1 MSHTVFRRHRTAKT
15 HGERPCV
22 VTVQTQHED
31 SVCEF
36 TQGCVMVPGTEKG
49 LGVYLDSNSWMSFPQ
64 GSPFAPLSLR
74 EESWLGLSGCHCHQ
88 RRDKVALEHHYLVLK
103 LKSRQKT
110 SVNFSNI
117 ATMVSL
123 IEQVWA
129 YFISLYHLSKNIQ
142 NWNHTHWS
150 HQSSLPPT
158 ANFQEIQGTKGHG
171 NRRRTQSARSRLQH
185 LIAALL
191 EWHGEDQCVKSFPIH
206 HRPIFL

>member
-1 MSHTVFRRHRTAKT
+1 M
-15 HGERPCV
+15 
-22 VTVQTQHED
+22 QHED

-36 TQGCVMVPGTEKG
+36 KQGCVMVLGTEKG
-49 LGVYLDSNSWMSFPQ
+49 LGAYLDSNSWMSFPQ

-74 EESWLGLSGCHCHQ
+74 EESWQGLSGYHCHQ

-103 LKSRQKT
+103 LKSRPKT

-142 NWNHTHWS
+142 NWNHTHTGLTKVLFL
-150 HQSSLPPT
+150 QLPISRKYRGQRDMVT
-158 ANFQEIQGTKGHG
+158 GDGH
-171 NRRRTQSARSRLQH
+171 NLQDPDCNT
-185 LIAALL
+185 LSQRFSN
-191 EWHGEDQCVKSFPIH
+191 DTVKTSV
-206 HRPIFL
+206 